1 MWDRDSRNYQFKV
14 IQKITNIHDWN
25 SNGYLWKLK
34 SIEIYTLEL
43 QTHDSNVNGR
53 LLLFWLTK
61 LCVSQK
67 CKQRMILKQSDKES
81 TRLGIATKWNGISS
95 PPKNIF
101 KAEKL
106 LQLFMQN
113 CTYLRG
119 THNEYLWSMRISREP
134 VFNLPHRLQLESSFL
149 SLIVSL
155 SVKRKMHGFWHT
167 SFPFNTVNTVEP
179 VVDLRGQ
186 RDHHAPPRIKI
197 GHKNRPIQFL
207 HPLIRILQIFSLIF

>member
-1 MWDRDSRNYQFKV
+1 M
-14 IQKITNIHDWN
+14 
-25 SNGYLWKLK
+25 
-34 SIEIYTLEL
+34 
-43 QTHDSNVNGR
+43 
-53 LLLFWLTK
+53 
-61 LCVSQK
+61 SQK
-67 CKQRMILKQSDKES
+67 CKQRMILKQSDEES

-155 SVKRKMHGFWHT
+155 SVKRKNAWVLAYF
-167 SFPFNTVNTVEP
+167 FPFQYCQYCRASCGSKGAKGSSCSTP
-179 VVDLRGQ
+179 Y
-186 RDHHAPPRIKI
+186 
-197 GHKNRPIQFL
+197 KNRSQKPPHPVSASANKDFSDFFLDFLKTFPICNEGDFK
-207 HPLIRILQIFSLIF
+207 